1 MISHTL
7 KSFIFLFLVLS
18 TIQGCTKLVC
28 EEVSG
33 GSPLL
38 AIELFPEHLDRYV
51 FTSPVETVELV
62 RKELNIEPTDKARYM
77 GSCGG
82 GFTLKNCSCSSQH
95 FEEYSNDNFSF
106 EFYASNT
113 QVGDEPP
120 MNLIMIEAREGNGD
134 NQINVH
140 ISFEQRNLKSELNK
154 ILVSEIILNGV
165 TYNEVYK
172 FTNYYKYSNYEEM
185 IVLIK
190 PHEGMVAFYV
200 ENVLYELE

>member
-7 KSFIFLFLVLS
+7 KSLMFLFVALS
-18 TIQGCTKLVC
+18 IILGCTKLVC

-82 GFTLKNCSCSSQH
+82 MLKNCSCSSQH
-95 FEEYSNDNFSF
+95 FETYSNDNISF

-120 MNLIMIEAREGNGD
+120 MNLIMIEAREGNSV
-134 NQINVH
+134 NV
-140 ISFEQRNLKSELNK
+140 ISEYMSFEQRRLESELNK

-190 PHEGMVAFYV
+190 PHEGMVAFYI